1 MIKNKFKSNRDFGVL
16 LRIPMSGVGECQPCV
31 GVCVL
36 ANTVGAF
43 GTLFE
48 KFFPGRRAKDTVLEH
63 SLPHPALLQRKRK
76 GGWVDTQKARSLK
89 IKETG

>member
-76 GGWVDTQKARSLK
+76 GG
-89 IKETG
+89 GG